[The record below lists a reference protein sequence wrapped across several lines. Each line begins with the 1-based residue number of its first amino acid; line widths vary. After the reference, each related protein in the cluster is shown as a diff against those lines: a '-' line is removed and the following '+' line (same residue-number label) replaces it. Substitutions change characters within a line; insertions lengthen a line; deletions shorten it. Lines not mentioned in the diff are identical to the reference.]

1 MLVHTRLMILYT
13 RHGKLLNFI
22 EVISVIKYYAQL
34 DVQNMCVGVSQLAG
48 VVDADNLVEL
58 DSYDISVLG
67 KVWQGGKWV
76 DNPNKP
82 TETELPPAVSNEQLR
97 DELQA
102 IKEESRINN
111 EMSQSALAELLLLQA
126 QQMEGVKGGE

>member
-1 MLVHTRLMILYT
+1 ML
-13 RHGKLLNFI
+13 
-22 EVISVIKYYAQL
+22 KYYAQL

-67 KVWQGGKWV
+67 KLWQGGKWV

>member
-1 MLVHTRLMILYT
+1 M
-13 RHGKLLNFI
+13 
-22 EVISVIKYYAQL
+22 IKYYAQL
-34 DVQNMCVGVSQLAG
+34 DVQNVCVGVSQLAG

>member
-1 MLVHTRLMILYT
+1 ML
-13 RHGKLLNFI
+13 
-22 EVISVIKYYAQL
+22 KYYAQL
-34 DVQNMCVGVSQLAG
+34 DVQNVCVGVSQLAG